1 MEDINITIIDR
12 EDVSHELVIP
22 ADTGLNLMEL
32 CKASE
37 LPVAG
42 ICGGMAMWGSC
53 QVYVLSPIE
62 LPPPSNDEIAMLDQ
76 LFYVEDN
83 SRLGCQIK
91 LNASIDGLKVK
102 LAPEQ

>member
-1 MEDINITIIDR
+1 MEDITITIIDR

-22 ADTGLNLMEL
+22 AGMGLNLM
-32 CKASE
+32 
-37 LPVAG
+37 VAR
-42 ICGGMAMWGSC
+42 ICGGMGMCGSC
-53 QVYVLSPIE
+53 QVYVLSSTE

-91 LNASIDGLKVK
+91 LNATIDGLKVK

>member
-1 MEDINITIIDR
+1 MEDITITIIDR

-22 ADTGLNLMEL
+22 ADMGLNLMEL

-42 ICGGMAMWGSC
+42 ICGGMAMCGSC

-91 LNASIDGLKVK
+91 LNTTMDGLKVK